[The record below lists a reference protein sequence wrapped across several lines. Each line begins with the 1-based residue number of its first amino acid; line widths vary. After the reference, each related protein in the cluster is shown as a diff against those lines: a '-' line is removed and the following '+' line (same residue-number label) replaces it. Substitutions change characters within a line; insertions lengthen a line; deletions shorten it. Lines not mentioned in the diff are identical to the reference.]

1 MPQRIALEKYVRIFF
16 QIGTIFVG
24 MGAVMFLIWEPQVEG
39 RNIGASLSEIYFQDP
54 FLAYVYIASLPFFV
68 ILYQIFRGIASIGR
82 DISTTLYALRI
93 IRFCAIIMIGFVMLG
108 EGILFSLESDDRAGG
123 VFLGVLFLVFF
134 VSLLGGTSLLRRFLE
149 KEKTSL

>member
-1 MPQRIALEKYVRIFF
+1 MYQQVFFGKYVRIFF
-16 QIGTIFVG
+16 QIGTFFIG
-24 MGAVMFLIWEPQVEG
+24 IGALMFLLWEPQVEG
-39 RNIGASLSEIYFQDP
+39 RNINASLSEIYFHDP

-82 DISTTLYALRI
+82 DMGATLYALRI
-93 IRFCAIIMIGFVMLG
+93 IRFCAIILIGFVIIG
-108 EGILFSLESDDRAGG
+108 EGILFSFESDDRAGG
-123 VFLGVLFLVFF
+123 VFLGVFSLVFF